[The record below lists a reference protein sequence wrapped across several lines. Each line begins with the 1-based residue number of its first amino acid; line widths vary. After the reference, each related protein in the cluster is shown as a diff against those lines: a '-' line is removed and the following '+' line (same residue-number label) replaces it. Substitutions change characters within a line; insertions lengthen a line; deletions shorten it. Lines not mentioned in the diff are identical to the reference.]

1 MRTLFVLIPMQ
12 QSMTIWCMAIIANEH
27 ALRCAKIKL
36 YAGRLVN
43 SMLQSLASYQWQLNE
58 TITRDTT

>member
-12 QSMTIWCMAIIANEH
+12 QSMTIWYMAIIANGH

-36 YAGRLVN
+36 YVERLVN
-43 SMLQSLASYQWQLNE
+43 FIQQNLALYQ
-58 TITRDTT
+58 